1 MKKSLITLMA
11 LSCVAMG
18 DTTLTLD
25 DAAKAVA
32 GNTGYNTEGGKFT
45 VALTL
50 DVDALRTLLEKGQT
64 KSWGTNIIN
73 YVANGT
79 DTGVTLN
86 GGSDSQNKITS
97 SGLYARW
104 GTDTAWNPTGGS
116 DIRWDGG
123 TDLATLG
130 WDSIEYAGLVY
141 SFDKNGGTGTTVA
154 FTLIN
159 NEGTAIVDSYV
170 KASGLTSSNAGVA
183 ALTFDSSVL
192 SSYYFNELKGE
203 ADMKALAGLAAKAAP
218 LPEPTTATLS
228 LLALAGL
235 AARRRR
241 K

>member
-1 MKKSLITLMA
+1 MA

-79 DTGVTLN
+79 NTGVTLN
-86 GGSDSQNKITS
+86 GGSNSQNKITS

-104 GTDTAWNPTGGS
+104 GNTNIAWAPS
-116 DIRWDGG
+116 EESSAIRWDGG
-123 TDLATLG
+123 TDLATLD

-159 NEGTAIVDSYV
+159 NEGSAIVDSYV
-170 KASGLTSSNAGVA
+170 NASGLTSSNAGVA

>member
-1 MKKSLITLMA
+1 MA

-50 DVDALRTLLEKGQT
+50 DVDALRTLLEAGQT

-86 GGSDSQNKITS
+86 GGSTTASKITS

-104 GTDTAWNPTGGS
+104 GTDTAWNPTNGD

-123 TDLATLG
+123 TDLATLD
-130 WDSIEYAGLVY
+130 WDSIDYAGLVY
-141 SFDKNGGTGTTVA
+141 SFDKSSGTTVA

-159 NEGTAIVDSYV
+159 DEGTAIVDSYV
-170 KASGLTSSNAGVA
+170 NASTLTSSSAGAA

>member
-1 MKKSLITLMA
+1 MA

-50 DVDALRTLLEKGQT
+50 DVDALRTLLEEGQT

-73 YVANGT
+73 YVANGVN
-79 DTGVTLN
+79 TGVTLN
-86 GGSDSQNKITS
+86 GGSNAQNKITS

-104 GTDTAWNPTGGS
+104 GTDTAWNPANEN

-123 TDLATLG
+123 TDLASLN

-141 SFDKNGGTGTTVA
+141 SFDKSAGTTVA

-159 NEGTAIVDSYV
+159 DEGTAIVDSCV
-170 KASGLTSSNAGVA
+170 NASGLTSASAGAA